1 MEAEP
6 RCMRIRAQVRVQG
19 PRDAWGGGMR
29 RDSRGVDGVTP
40 GRNVSQEP
48 SGPGMRRTM
57 WSTVTVQ

>member
-6 RCMRIRAQVRVQG
+6 RWMRLQAQVRAQG
-19 PRDAWGGGMR
+19 SRDAWGGGMR

-57 WSTVTVQ
+57 